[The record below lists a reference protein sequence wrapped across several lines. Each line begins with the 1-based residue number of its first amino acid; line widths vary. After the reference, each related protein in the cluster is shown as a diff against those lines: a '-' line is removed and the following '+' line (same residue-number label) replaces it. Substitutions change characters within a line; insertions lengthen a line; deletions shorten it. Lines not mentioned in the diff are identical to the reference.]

1 MMATKKEKS
10 QKKRE
15 KARIRVNMRL
25 PSELIEWAKEYAEA
39 RNTTLTQIVVDE
51 LTNLQAENVA

>member
-1 MMATKKEKS
+1 MAKKD
-10 QKKRE
+10 KKVKKD